1 MLPFNSQMV
10 IHLLQSVDLT
20 VQAVRTLLEWS
31 VSGREFSLRCLVLEC
46 CSPLPGD
53 CHQSQPQP
61 VKQGAVHTSQLTG

>member
-20 VQAVRTLLEWS
+20 VQAVRTLLGWG
-31 VSGREFSLRCLVLEC
+31 VRGNEFSQRCLVLEY
-46 CSPLPGD
+46 CSPLPSD

-61 VKQGAVHTSQLTG
+61 C